1 MKRDQW
7 VRLVRIVGAITVALW
22 VLLIALILW
31 SDATEVHAEHHE
43 RRFLQQPVDRPV
55 IESMPRVWEARA
67 TGISRFY
74 FDGEYYV
81 VDNLPKEY
89 VDYSAWYVRLP

>member
-1 MKRDQW
+1 MTREQWKRA
-7 VRLVRIVGAITVALW
+7 VKILGAITVALW
-22 VLLIALILW
+22 VVLIALMLW
-31 SDATEVHAEHHE
+31 PRQAPERHE
-43 RRFLQQPVDRPV
+43 QRFLLKPVDRPV